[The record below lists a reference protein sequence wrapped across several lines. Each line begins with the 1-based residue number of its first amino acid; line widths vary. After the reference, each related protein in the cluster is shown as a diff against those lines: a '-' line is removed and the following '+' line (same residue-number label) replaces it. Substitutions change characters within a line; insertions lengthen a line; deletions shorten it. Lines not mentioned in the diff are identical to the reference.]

1 MISSHSLSGA
11 QRGSLLLFFIGFSS
25 LVLAQDWADLPV
37 PVDAGPGQTW
47 ILQKE
52 LSDDF
57 NYNGKK
63 KRFHKRWNDH
73 YFNKWTGPGL
83 TQWQNDHSSVEN
95 GNLVIRASR
104 LEGTEQ
110 VNCGIITGKADLMY
124 PVYTEARIKVSNLE
138 LSSNF
143 WFLSRDSRREIDVLE
158 VYGGAAKDF
167 FAKHMSTN
175 FHVFLRGRATGITSN
190 FNDQNHVMLPDA
202 AYWRENYHTFGMF
215 WKSPTEIYF
224 YIDGEQLPTGSWD
237 QSEMFDKDYTKTPM
251 DKEKYVMDQPLVMIL
266 DTEDHHWRSNQ
277 GIVAK
282 DEDLANP
289 AKNRMLVDWVRTYR
303 LVEER

>member
-1 MISSHSLSGA
+1 MG
-11 QRGSLLLFFIGFSS
+11 
-25 LVLAQDWADLPV
+25 QDWADLPV
-37 PVDAGPGQTW
+37 PTEAGPGQTW
-47 ILQKE
+47 QLQKE

-57 NYNGKK
+57 NYKGKK
-63 KRFHKRWNDH
+63 KRFRKRWNDH

-83 TQWQNDHSSVEN
+83 TQWQDDHSSVEN
-95 GNLVIRASR
+95 GHLVIRASR
-104 LEGTEQ
+104 REGTDQ

-158 VYGGAAKDF
+158 VYGGAAKGY
-167 FAKHMSTN
+167 FAQNMSTN
-175 FHVFLRGRATGITSN
+175 FHVFIRSKAEGITSD
-190 FNDQNHVMLPDA
+190 FNAQNHVMLPGS
-202 AYWRENYHTFGMF
+202 AYWWEDYHTFGMF
-215 WKSPTEIYF
+215 WKSPTEVYF
-224 YIDGEQLPTGSWD
+224 YIDGKQLPTGSWD
-237 QSEMFDKDYTKTPM
+237 QSDMFDKDYTKTPM
-251 DKEKYVMDQPLVMIL
+251 DKTKYVMDKPLVMIL

-303 LVEER
+303 LVRER